1 MKTIS
6 NISFYDKHVLIRV
19 DFNVPLDD
27 NFKILDDSR
36 ILAAL
41 PTIKKVI
48 NDNGK
53 VIIMSHLGRPSGTYE
68 KKSSLK
74 HLVKHLS
81 FLLKIDI
88 TFCNDCIGEKTI
100 SAVKKMKK
108 NEIILLENLR
118 FYKEEKLGNTSFASK
133 LSKLGDIYINDA
145 FGTAH
150 RNHASTS
157 VIAQFFPENKFFG
170 FLLEK
175 EIKTLDLV
183 LKNQHKPFT
192 AIIGGAKITGKI
204 DVIKALINKVDNL
217 IIGGGMSYTFAKSM
231 GYSIGNSIVENKK
244 LSLAKELIN
253 LANKKGVNLILP
265 VDSLN
270 AHSFNN
276 NSKTST
282 TSIKLI
288 PNNLIGLDIGEKSI
302 SLFCKIISKSKTII
316 WNGPMGVFE
325 MSNFEN
331 GTKEVAIAISDATKK
346 GALSLVGGG
355 DSISAIKQFNLS
367 SDFSYIS
374 TGGGAMLEYLEGKEL
389 PGITSIYS

>member
-6 NISFYDKHVLIRV
+6 NISFTDKHVLIRV
-19 DFNVPLDD
+19 DFNVPLNDT
-27 NFKILDDSR
+27 FKILDDSR

-48 NDNGK
+48 ADNGK
-53 VIIMSHLGRPSGTYE
+53 AIIMSHLGRPSGVYE
-68 KKSSLK
+68 KKWSLK

-81 FLLKIDI
+81 FLLKKDVI
-88 TFCNDCIGEKTI
+88 FCNDCIGEKTR
-100 SAVKKMKK
+100 SAVKKMK
-108 NEIILLENLR
+108 NTEVVLLENLR
-118 FYKEEKLGNTSFASK
+118 FYKEETLGDSSFANK
-133 LSKLGDIYINDA
+133 LSQLGDIYINDA
-145 FGTAH
+145 FGAAH

-157 VIAQFFPENKFFG
+157 VIAQFFPEDKFFG
-170 FLLEK
+170 LLLEK

-183 LKNQHKPFT
+183 LKNYLKPFT

-244 LSLAKELIN
+244 LNLAKKLIN
-253 LANKKGVNLILP
+253 LAKKKGVNLILP
-265 VDSLN
+265 IDSLN
-270 AHSFNN
+270 ADSFDN

-288 PNNLIGLDIGEKSI
+288 PNDSIGLDIGEKSI
-302 SLFCKIISKSKTII
+302 ALFCDIISKSKTII

-331 GTKEVAIAISDATKK
+331 GTKEISIAISNATKK

-355 DSISAIKQFNLS
+355 DSISAIKQFNLTA
-367 SDFSYIS
+367 DFSYIS

-389 PGITSIYS
+389 PGISSISS

>member
-6 NISFYDKHVLIRV
+6 NISFTDKHVLIRV

-36 ILAAL
+36 MLAAL
-41 PTIKKVI
+41 PTIKKVVA
-48 NDNGK
+48 DNGK
-53 VIIMSHLGRPSGTYE
+53 VIIMSHLGRPSGSYE
-68 KKSSLK
+68 KKWSLK

-81 FLLKIDI
+81 FLLKKDI
-88 TFCNDCIGEKTI
+88 IFCADCVGEKAV
-100 SAVKKMKK
+100 SVVKKMKPT
-108 NEIILLENLR
+108 EIVLLENLR
-118 FYKEEKLGNTSFASK
+118 FYKEETLGDFSFAKK

-157 VIAQFFPENKFFG
+157 VIAQFFPDDKFFG
-170 FLLEK
+170 LLLEK
-175 EIKTLDLV
+175 EIETLDLV

-244 LSLAKELIN
+244 LSLAKELIK
-253 LANKKGVNLILP
+253 LAKKKGVNLILP

-270 AHSFNN
+270 AHSFDN
-276 NSKTST
+276 NSNTLT
-282 TSIKLI
+282 TSIKSI
-288 PNNLIGLDIGEKSI
+288 PNGLIGLDIGEKSI
-302 SLFCKIISKSKTII
+302 SLFCEIISKSKTII

-331 GTKEVAIAISDATKK
+331 GTKEVSIAISNATKK

-355 DSISAIKQFNLS
+355 DSISAIKQFNLEA
-367 SDFSYIS
+367 DFSYIS
-374 TGGGAMLEYLEGKEL
+374 TGGGAMLEYIEGKGL
-389 PGITSIYS
+389 PGITSISA

>member
-6 NISFYDKHVLIRV
+6 NISFTDKHVLIRV

-36 ILAAL
+36 MLAAL
-41 PTIKKVI
+41 PTIKKVVA
-48 NDNGK
+48 DNGK
-53 VIIMSHLGRPSGTYE
+53 VIIMSHLGRPSGSYE
-68 KKSSLK
+68 KKWSLK

-81 FLLKIDI
+81 FLLKKDI
-88 TFCNDCIGEKTI
+88 IFCADCVGEKAI
-100 SAVKKMKK
+100 SVVKKMK
-108 NEIILLENLR
+108 NTEIVLLENLR
-118 FYKEEKLGNTSFASK
+118 FYKEETLGDSSFAKK

-157 VIAQFFPENKFFG
+157 VIAQFFPDDKFFG
-170 FLLEK
+170 LLLEK
-175 EIKTLDLV
+175 EIETLDLV

-217 IIGGGMSYTFAKSM
+217 IIGGGMSYTFVKSM

-244 LSLAKELIN
+244 LSLAKELIT
-253 LANKKGVNLILP
+253 LAKKKGVNLILP

-270 AHSFNN
+270 AHSFDN
-276 NSKTST
+276 NSNTLT
-282 TSIKLI
+282 TSIKSI
-288 PNNLIGLDIGEKSI
+288 PNGLIGLDIGEKSI
-302 SLFCKIISKSKTII
+302 SLFCEIISKSKTII

-331 GTKEVAIAISDATKK
+331 GTKEVSIAISNATKK

-355 DSISAIKQFNLS
+355 DSISAIKQFNLEA
-367 SDFSYIS
+367 DFSYIS
-374 TGGGAMLEYLEGKEL
+374 TGGGAMLEYIEGKSL
-389 PGITSIYS
+389 PGITSISA